1 MKEGSGISKN
11 QKQGSIGESLIEAK
25 LKRFSHVSRPVNL
38 LDYTID
44 FFCALYDGNKPSNI
58 HFNVQAKTGKSIEK
72 QWKESIDRE
81 KVQFWLEQAF
91 PVYIIEVDE
100 DTEKC
105 YWLSV
110 EENREKWLN
119 RLKLGKKKLTVTIN
133 KNKPFVEEEFI
144 KKIKV
149 DTVHVKANQGI
160 PIFVS
165 NGYIGTIPYMKLSET
180 SRSSVNQTV
189 RLGLDYLI
197 YDRVL
202 NNDLD
207 GAYKTGK
214 ILTVFDHSHYDH
226 FLLMARICKQ
236 LGKTAEASEN
246 YDLAIDI
253 CKRDSNWNKRKG
265 PNDASIEEIIETMED
280 EKAKLEKSPSK
291 VNEKPYFNS
300 P

>member
-25 LKRFSHVSRPVNL
+25 LKRFSHVSRPVSL

-58 HFNVQAKTGKSIEK
+58 RFNVQAKTGKSIEK
-72 QWKESIDRE
+72 HWKEAIDRD

-105 YWLSV
+105 HWLSV
-110 EENREKWLN
+110 EDNRENWLN
-119 RLKLGKKKLTVTIN
+119 RLKLGKKTLTVTIN
-133 KNKPFVEEEFI
+133 KNKPFIEEEFI

-149 DTVHVKANQGI
+149 DTIRVKANQGI
-160 PIFVS
+160 PIFIS
-165 NGYIGTIPYMKLSET
+165 NGYVGTIPYMKLSET
-180 SRSSVNQTV
+180 SRSLVSQTV

-207 GAYKTGK
+207 GAYITGK

-226 FLLMARICKQ
+226 FLLMARICQQ
-236 LGKTAEASEN
+236 LGKISEALEN
-246 YDLAIDI
+246 YDLSIEI
-253 CKRDSNWNKRKG
+253 CKKDSNWNKRKTS
-265 PNDASIEEIIETMED
+265 NDPSIEEIIETLEN
-280 EKAKLEKSPSK
+280 EKSKLGKLS
-291 VNEKPYFNS
+291 NERYGRS
-300 P
+300 LL